1 MFESKDALQAYMDGE
16 IYKSVIEN
24 PDWSNYLVRLYEV
37 NAEASNI
44 QNQLKQQ

>member
-1 MFESKDALQAYMDGE
+1 MDGE

-24 PDWSNYLVRLYEV
+24 PDWSNYLVMHYEV